1 MLPRITSHR
10 GIIVG
15 TGAVVF
21 AYATWV
27 LWYVIQVPELGISS
41 TAQLVVN
48 RIDLD
53 YVDRPAT
60 SVGESYLGWTVA
72 SLGDEA
78 IHSWPQWVRAVRD
91 LREHTATLAPS
102 ETHRIDQA
110 GDHWVRVAVTN
121 GTRTDDLWCRVGRVA
136 PGLLLPSVLWIV
148 LEAGLFVVAA
158 IVFWKRPKDAGV
170 RMFYLQ
176 SLVVI
181 GAFMGGYHW
190 VRICTQPLLTSIYII
205 CAVLLPAVNLHFFLS
220 FPRRKAI
227 LLRRPLATLAAVYAV
242 PGIFLALILVSFAV
256 VRWLS
261 RSGGAPEQVNLALA
275 WLRDTVFVYIAVAA
289 GWYVASIFALVHG
302 FFAAR
307 DLTEREQHRW
317 LLIGTALALIPIG
330 YSVFLANRHPIEF
343 SGGAASWPMFLAS
356 ACVTFAFAVAITRYR
371 LLQFDQ
377 LLSSGLAYFLVSG
390 FAALIYCALVVS
402 GMLLFGA
409 RGPSLEQAAW
419 VGGSALVL
427 SISLDAA
434 RLRLRKYLDRRF
446 RKDKTQIDHILHQL
460 GEAVD
465 QLVDPPT
472 LAVRLLQVSA
482 ELYGYPRGSVFI
494 RDRQS
499 EEFQLAG
506 SLGLDHPVER
516 LDESGELVAAL
527 RHQIGVERH
536 GLPPAHPVRRELAA
550 LGGDVAVA
558 LTHEKSMIGVLVL
571 ARAPGQSPRAGDVA
585 LLASF
590 APIAAMAIAGAD
602 VRCSVDLLNRE
613 LQGKIEKISEQQR
626 RIFSLQQQLVAQSR
640 RFPKPADEPAVL
652 APPAAAAL
660 DNVLGSSPALQ
671 RLLDLVPRVAANS
684 SAVLIRGESGT
695 GKELIARALHDLSPR
710 VGNAFVKV
718 HCAALA
724 PGVLESE
731 LFGHV
736 KGAFTGAMRDKP
748 GRFEAANGG
757 TLFLDEIGDITP
769 EVQTKLLRVL
779 QEQTFERVGSNDSV
793 RVDVRLVTATHQDL
807 ERLIRD
813 GRFRSDLYY
822 RLNVITLQMPPLR
835 QRGEDVIELAHH
847 LLAACSARC
856 RKSVD
861 AIDDDA
867 LLALRNYAWPGNI
880 RELENVIE
888 RAVVVCDG
896 TTLRLEDLPEEI
908 TRPVKPKAG
917 TPARAGLD
925 AVRSAR
931 AARHARERE
940 EIRDVLERTGWNR
953 AEASR
958 QLGMA
963 RSTLLSRMKRYG
975 LTNVGTH
982 G

>member
-1 MLPRITSHR
+1 V
-10 GIIVG
+10 IVT
-15 TGAVVF
+15 TGALML
-21 AYATWV
+21 AYAVWV
-27 LWYVIQVPELGISS
+27 LWYVIQVPELGISC

-48 RIDLD
+48 RLD
-53 YVDRPAT
+53 PDYIVRPVPA
-60 SVGESYLGWTVA
+60 VGDTYLGWTVV
-72 SLGDEA
+72 SLGDEE
-78 IHSWPQWVRAVRD
+78 IHSWPQWLRAVRE
-91 LREHTATLAPS
+91 LREHTAGLGPS
-102 ETHRIDQA
+102 DTHRIDDA
-110 GDHWVRVAVTN
+110 GHHWVRVTVTS
-121 GTRTDDLWCRVGRVA
+121 GSQADELWCRVGRVA

-148 LEAGLFVVAA
+148 LEAGLFIVAA

-190 VRICTQPLLTSIYII
+190 VRICTQPLLTSVYII

-227 LLRRPLATLAAVYAV
+227 LLRRPLTTLAAVYGVPAV
-242 PGIFLALILVSFAV
+242 FLTLLLVNFAV

-275 WLRDTVFVYIAVAA
+275 WLRDTVFVYIAFAA
-289 GWYVASIFALVHG
+289 GWYVASIAALVHG
-302 FFAAR
+302 FFVAR

-317 LLIGTALALIPIG
+317 LLIGSALALIPIG

-343 SGGAASWPMFLAS
+343 SGGAASWPMFVAS

-446 RKDKTQIDHILHQL
+446 RKDKTQLDDILHQL

-472 LAVRLLQVSA
+472 LAARLLQVSA

-499 EEFQLAG
+499 QEFQLAG
-506 SLGLDHPVER
+506 SLGLDHPAER
-516 LDESGELVAAL
+516 LAEDGELVAAL
-527 RHQIGVERH
+527 RLRPGIERY
-536 GLPPAHPVRRELAA
+536 GLPVAHPVRRELAA

-571 ARAPGQSPRAGDVA
+571 ARLPGQAPRPGDVG

-590 APIAAMAIAGAD
+590 APIAAMAIAGAE
-602 VRCSVDLLNRE
+602 VRCSVELLNRE

-640 RFPKPADEPAVL
+640 RFPKPADEPSQP
-652 APPAAAAL
+652 PPAAPSAASAL
-660 DNVLGSSPALQ
+660 DNVIGSSAALQ
-671 RLLDLVPRVAANS
+671 RVLDLVPRVAVNS

-710 VGNAFVKV
+710 AGRAFVKV

-736 KGAFTGAMRDKP
+736 KGAFTGAVRDKP
-748 GRFEAANGG
+748 GRFEAADGG
-757 TLFLDEIGDITP
+757 TLFLDEIGDISP

-822 RLNVITLQMPPLR
+822 RLNVITLHMPPLR

-847 LLAACSARC
+847 LLSACAAKC
-856 RKSVD
+856 RKAVD
-861 AIDDDA
+861 AIEDEA
-867 LLALRNYAWPGNI
+867 LLVLRNYAWPGNI

-896 TTLRLEDLPEEI
+896 PMLRPEDLPEEI
-908 TRPVKPKAG
+908 IRADRPKAG
-917 TPARAGLD
+917 GVARAGLD

-931 AARHARERE
+931 AARHVRERE
-940 EIRDVLERTGWNR
+940 EIRSALERTGWNR
-953 AEASR
+953 AEAAR
-958 QLGMA
+958 HLGMA
-963 RSTLLSRMKRYG
+963 RSTLLSRMKKYG
-975 LTNVGTH
+975 LTNAGAT